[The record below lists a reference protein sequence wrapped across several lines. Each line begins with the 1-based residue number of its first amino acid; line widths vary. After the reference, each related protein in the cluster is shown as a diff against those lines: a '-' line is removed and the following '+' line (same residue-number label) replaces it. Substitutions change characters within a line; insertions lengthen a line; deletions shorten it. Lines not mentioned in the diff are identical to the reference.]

1 VVVLLENTNGLQCGA
16 AVHEDIVDR
25 RRYSLGVD
33 KRALILGIESS
44 CDETA
49 AAIVRGGEEL
59 VSSVVAS
66 QIATHA
72 PYGGVVPELASRE
85 HLRNLV
91 PVTRAAL
98 AKAGLGYA
106 DVDAIAVTNGPGLA
120 GALLTGVSFAKSLAW
135 ALRKPLIAVN
145 HIEGHIHAV
154 LLEERQKGGGTLEFP
169 VLALVVSGG
178 HTHLFLAEHRGDGWH
193 YENIGHTR
201 DDAAGEA
208 FDKSAK
214 LLGLGYPGGPIIDRI
229 AKFGDPRAVKFT
241 FAQFKH
247 EARHGSKRAGRIEPD
262 RKRFDFSYSGIKT
275 AVLRYV
281 ESHEMQEAIEARR
294 HSLLQIA
301 TPTDEDFKGLCD
313 RQTLDLV
320 ASFQAAMVGDLTQ
333 RTLAACEE
341 YAVRTLLVTGGVAAN
356 SALRTSFE
364 RRAAGSGVRVR
375 FPSRQ
380 LSTDNAAMIAAAA
393 YSKWIVREFAGL
405 DVSAEANLQLR

>member
-1 VVVLLENTNGLQCGA
+1 M
-16 AVHEDIVDR
+16 
-25 RRYSLGVD
+25 
-33 KRALILGIESS
+33 ILGIESS

-98 AKAGLGYA
+98 AKAGLSYA
-106 DVDAIAVTNGPGLA
+106 DMDAIAVTNGPGLA

-135 ALRKPLIAVN
+135 ALEKPLIAVN

-154 LLEERQKGGGTLEFP
+154 LLEERQKGAGALEFP

-178 HTHLFLAEHRGDGWH
+178 HTHLFLAEQRGDGWH

-208 FDKSAK
+208 FDKTAK

-229 AKFGDPRAVKFT
+229 AKFGDPAAVKFT
-241 FAQFKH
+241 FAQLKH
-247 EARHGSKRAGRIEPD
+247 EARQESKRAGRIEPD

-281 ESHEMQEAIEARR
+281 ESHEMFGAIEARR
-294 HSLLQIA
+294 RALLQIA
-301 TPTDEDFKGLCD
+301 APTDEDYKSHCD

-320 ASFQAAMVGDLTQ
+320 ASFQAAVVGDLTQ
-333 RTLAACEE
+333 RTMAACEE
-341 YAVRTLLVTGGVAAN
+341 YGVRTLLVTGGVAAN
-356 SALRTSFE
+356 SALR
-364 RRAAGSGVRVR
+364 A
-375 FPSRQ
+375 Q
-380 LSTDNAAMIAAAA
+380 L
-393 YSKWIVREFAGL
+393 
-405 DVSAEANLQLR
+405 